1 MRGVEYLAL
10 ICDRLLV
17 VNCAWSWGVF
27 MVAGEG
33 GLKEWDV
40 DILIC
45 LYLIYLELYRKNK
58 VRRYKYISVQLR
70 TVNFIAFTVFNEF

>member
-1 MRGVEYLAL
+1 
-10 ICDRLLV
+10 
-17 VNCAWSWGVF
+17 

-70 TVNFIAFTVFNEF
+70 TVYFIAFTVFNEF